1 MKNRRI
7 SLYRINTLTPLHVGS
22 GSNNIGV
29 IDNLVQRDPISNFPT
44 INGSSLKGALR
55 EHFTGEYENSSNHT
69 GVDAKSINHIFGHAP
84 IEKEDNESYGHFK
97 FLQSNLIAIPVRSTE
112 KPFMMG
118 ICKGTIEQ
126 LVNDLEAFSIE
137 EKLLG
142 ELRNLLKIIENN
154 VKERNVYSLSEIV
167 RNNVYVEELELK
179 AITEKS
185 GELSLVKKLIGEEIV
200 IFHDEDFKEITNEL
214 PVIARNKLNNG
225 KSENLWFEEVVP
237 RESKFYT
244 IIIQEENE
252 ENTSVKTFDK
262 IVLRDIIQI
271 GANGSVGYG
280 FCKISKGVE

>member
-55 EHFTGEYENSSNHT
+55 EHFTGVEAN
-69 GVDAKSINHIFGHAP
+69 SINHIFGHAP
-84 IEKEDNESYGHFK
+84 TEKENNESYGHFK

-142 ELRNLLKIIENN
+142 QLRNLLEIIEKNS
-154 VKERNVYSLSEIV
+154 KERNVYSLSERV
-167 RNNVYVEELELK
+167 RNNVYVEEFELK

-185 GELSLVKKLIGEEIV
+185 GELSLVKKLIGEDIV

-244 IIIQEENE
+244 IIIQEENK
-252 ENTSVKTFDK
+252 ENTAVKTFDE
-262 IVLRDIIQI
+262 IISRDIIQI